1 MSALPVIYDRETSEK
16 GTAPQRVVHPQLVVY
31 SVQLTAE
38 DFRMQ
43 RLLKYRRIFGL
54 ASLLLFAVAAVC
66 IVFNAPYEP
75 AMALFTCTVGT
86 LLVFVMK
93 VKDARKT

>member
-1 MSALPVIYDRETSEK
+1 MSALPVIYDHEASEK
-16 GTAPQRVVHPQLVVY
+16 AAAPQRVVSPQLVVY

-54 ASLLLFAVAAVC
+54 TSLLLLAVAVVC
-66 IVFNAPYEP
+66 VAFNVAYEP
-75 AMALFTCTVGT
+75 AVAMFACTVGT

-93 VKDARKT
+93 VKDARKA

>member
-1 MSALPVIYDRETSEK
+1 MSALPVIYDHEASEK
-16 GTAPQRVVHPQLVVY
+16 AAAPQRVVSPQLVVY

-54 ASLLLFAVAAVC
+54 TSLLLLAVAVVC
-66 IVFNAPYEP
+66 VAFNVAYEP
-75 AMALFTCTVGT
+75 AVAMFACTVGT

-93 VKDARKT
+93 VKDAPKA

>member
-1 MSALPVIYDRETSEK
+1 MSALPVIYDHEASEK
-16 GTAPQRVVHPQLVVY
+16 AAAPQRVVSPQLVVY

-54 ASLLLFAVAAVC
+54 VSLLLFALTVVC
-66 IVFNAPYEP
+66 VVFHVPYEP
-75 AMALFTCTVGT
+75 AAAMFTCTVGT

-93 VKDARKT
+93 VKDAKKT